1 MILDQDPPVERQ
13 PRRSLTE
20 AQLPTA
26 PENSVGERPV
36 VDDHVALFA
45 AVLGADKP
53 EGDAPTRARSG
64 VRDGRSSR
72 SLFYLL
78 APLVAIAVALG
89 VIIFYVNT

>member
-1 MILDQDPPVERQ
+1 MDQDPPVERQ

-36 VDDHVALFA
+36 VDDHVALVA

-78 APLVAIAVALG
+78 AYLAAIAVAVAAMTYF
-89 VIIFYVNT
+89 VIM